1 MKAIITIICLCILGY
16 TGYLSHKLVYE
27 KGKYAGYNEYIG
39 TFVPAEILPNEIP
52 VKKPNPKLM
61 EKFKG

>member
-1 MKAIITIICLCILGY
+1 MKPLITIICLCILGY

-39 TFVPAEILPNEIP
+39 TFAPAEILPNEIP

-61 EKFKG
+61 KKING